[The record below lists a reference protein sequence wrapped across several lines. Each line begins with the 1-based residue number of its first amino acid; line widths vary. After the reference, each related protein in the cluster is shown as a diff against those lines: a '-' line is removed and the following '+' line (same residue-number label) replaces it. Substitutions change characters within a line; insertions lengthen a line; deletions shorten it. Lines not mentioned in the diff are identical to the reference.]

1 MSFFDSIMVLPGDEL
16 FKRISENEYYLIFT
30 DLKAFKNVASATEI
44 EKSED
49 FLKGDCQFVLLLG
62 DSSYVTI
69 YSKDKTTILSLYNQ
83 VLGANYEN
91 VKYITDGNDKR
102 TTLIAF

>member
-1 MSFFDSIMVLPGDEL
+1 MSFFDSIMVLPGDEF
-16 FKRISENEYYLIFT
+16 FKQISENEYYLIFT

-44 EKSED
+44 ETYED
-49 FLKGDCQFVLLLG
+49 FLKSDCQFVLLLV